1 MAEGKK
7 KAAPKPGKAGRTE
20 DAVPTQGKV
29 PKAKKPQPE
38 SPAAK
43 GTKAKAAPVPASKKV
58 APPAAPAAKGKPKEE
73 KRPPREAAPPS
84 PEAEVELDEDLDLDE
99 EGVEKTEATPTEEA
113 APVEK
118 PPEVEPTD
126 EDLLEVE
133 REGPPVIVVP
143 AILDDE
149 EIEHEADVALLAE
162 ALTEGAEVGE
172 GLSEPEETAE
182 EEELLSEEEREEGTT
197 DTGVEI
203 EDLRSTRRED
213 PVKTYLR
220 EIGKVPLLTKEDEV
234 TLATAMET
242 GGKAALRLR
251 QAAEGGETL
260 EELVRQGLEELV
272 EKGKAAR
279 ERLTVSNLRLVV
291 SIAKRYM
298 NRGLSFLDLIQEG
311 NMGLM
316 KAVEKF
322 DYTRGYKFSTYAT
335 WWIRQAITRAIA
347 DQSRTIR
354 VPVHMIETVREL
366 NRVKREFIQAHGA
379 APSLE
384 DLSTLTGMSIDK
396 IKKVENVSQYTA
408 SLERPIGD
416 EDDEDTLGDFIE
428 DPSSPS
434 PTKETFRMFLKEQL
448 SRALD
453 QLDERER
460 EILKLR
466 YGLDDDHP
474 RTLKDVSLK
483 FNITRERVRQIE
495 IKAIEKLKH
504 PSRRAEL
511 KRFRE
516 LLLGEE

>member
-1 MAEGKK
+1 L
-7 KAAPKPGKAGRTE
+7 
-20 DAVPTQGKV
+20 
-29 PKAKKPQPE
+29 
-38 SPAAK
+38 
-43 GTKAKAAPVPASKKV
+43 
-58 APPAAPAAKGKPKEE
+58 KE
-73 KRPPREAAPPS
+73 
-84 PEAEVELDEDLDLDE
+84 ELDE
-99 EGVEKTEATPTEEA
+99 A
-113 APVEK
+113 AK
-118 PPEVEPTD
+118 AD
-126 EDLLEVE
+126 ALSNK
-133 REGPPVIVVP
+133 G
-143 AILDDE
+143 
-149 EIEHEADVALLAE
+149 DVAANHDAE
-162 ALTEGAEVGE
+162 ALEASEDDDLTDPEDLMEDD
-172 GLSEPEETAE
+172 EPEDEQAKEAKPESRVVTRARQDWINGKA
-182 EEELLSEEEREEGTT
+182 S
-197 DTGVEI
+197 
-203 EDLRSTRRED
+203 SRRED

-220 EIGKVPLLTKEDEV
+220 EIGKVPLLTKEGEV
-234 TLATAMET
+234 ELAKAMEIGSYAELSIAVIVGKEATAKLKKSKNLSDIEQT
-242 GGKAALRLR
+242 QSEDLVERGVA
-251 QAAEGGETL
+251 AAELMISSAFEEKLGDEL
-260 EELVRQGLEELV
+260 PKKAEREELEALV
-272 EKGKAAR
+272 TVGTAAR
-279 ERLTVSNLRLVV
+279 DRLTISNLRLVV

-366 NRVKREFIQAHGA
+366 NRVKREYIQSHGS
-379 APSLE
+379 APTLE
-384 DLSTLTGMSIDK
+384 DLSELTGMSIDK
-396 IKKVENVSQYTA
+396 IKKVESVSQYTA
-408 SLERPIGD
+408 SLERPFG
-416 EDDEDTLGDFIE
+416 EEDEDTLGDFIE

-466 YGLDDDHP
+466 YGLEDGHP

-516 LLLGEE
+516 LLLAED

>member
-1 MAEGKK
+1 MSSKAKK
-7 KAAPKPGKAGRTE
+7 K
-20 DAVPTQGKV
+20 D
-29 PKAKKPQPE
+29 PKAKPLKEENIPE
-38 SPAAK
+38 IVKEEQDKAAK
-43 GTKAKAAPVPASKKV
+43 ADALSKKSSTAV
-58 APPAAPAAKGKPKEE
+58 DTDAKKLEAAKDDDLIDP
-73 KRPPREAAPPS
+73 
-84 PEAEVELDEDLDLDE
+84 EDLMEDDE
-99 EGVEKTEATPTEEA
+99 SEEDPVEEAKTES
-113 APVEK
+113 K
-118 PPEVEPTD
+118 
-126 EDLLEVE
+126 
-133 REGPPVIVVP
+133 
-143 AILDDE
+143 
-149 EIEHEADVALLAE
+149 VASRARQ
-162 ALTEGAEVGE
+162 AWINGKA
-172 GLSEPEETAE
+172 S
-182 EEELLSEEEREEGTT
+182 S
-197 DTGVEI
+197 
-203 EDLRSTRRED
+203 RRED

-220 EIGKVPLLTKEDEV
+220 EIGKVPLLTKEGEV
-234 TLATAMET
+234 ELAKAMEIGT
-242 GGKAALRLR
+242 YAELSIAVIVGKEAAVKLKKSKDLSDAERIQVEELAEKADA
-251 QAAEGGETL
+251 AAELMVSSGFEEKLGDELPKTSDCEELETL
-260 EELVRQGLEELV
+260 IAAGTV
-272 EKGKAAR
+272 AR
-279 ERLTVSNLRLVV
+279 EKLTIANLRLVV

-322 DYTRGYKFSTYAT
+322 DYSRGYKFSTYAT

-366 NRVKREFIQAHGA
+366 NRVKREYIQSHGS
-379 APSLE
+379 APTLE
-384 DLSTLTGMSIDK
+384 DLSQLTGMSIDK
-396 IKKVENVSQYTA
+396 IKKVESVSQYTA
-408 SLERPIGD
+408 SLERPFGD
-416 EDDEDTLGDFIE
+416 EDEDTLGDFIE

-448 SRALD
+448 ARALD

-466 YGLDDDHP
+466 YGLDDGHP

-516 LLLGEE
+516 LLLAED

>member
-1 MAEGKK
+1 MSSKTKK
-7 KAAPKPGKAGRTE
+7 N
-20 DAVPTQGKV
+20 
-29 PKAKKPQPE
+29 PKAKPLKEEDVPVVVKAE
-38 SPAAK
+38 DDEAAK
-43 GTKAKAAPVPASKKV
+43 ADAVKTEAKGPVPDAEKLPDTDDDDLTDPEDLMEDDETDDDPVEEPKAKAESRVVKRARQDWIN
-58 APPAAPAAKGKPKEE
+58 GK
-73 KRPPREAAPPS
+73 A
-84 PEAEVELDEDLDLDE
+84 
-99 EGVEKTEATPTEEA
+99 
-113 APVEK
+113 
-118 PPEVEPTD
+118 
-126 EDLLEVE
+126 
-133 REGPPVIVVP
+133 
-143 AILDDE
+143 
-149 EIEHEADVALLAE
+149 
-162 ALTEGAEVGE
+162 
-172 GLSEPEETAE
+172 
-182 EEELLSEEEREEGTT
+182 
-197 DTGVEI
+197 
-203 EDLRSTRRED
+203 STRRED

-220 EIGKVPLLTKEDEV
+220 EIGKVPLLTKEGEV
-234 TLATAMET
+234 ELAKAMEIGT
-242 GGKAALRLR
+242 YAELSIAVIVGKAAKVELKKSKDLTDIERTQCEELSEKGI
-251 QAAEGGETL
+251 AAEELMISSAFEEKLGDELPKTSDRDELETL
-260 EELVRQGLEELV
+260 VAVGT
-272 EKGKAAR
+272 KAR
-279 ERLTVSNLRLVV
+279 DRLTISNLRLVV

-366 NRVKREFIQAHGA
+366 NRVKREYIQSHGS
-379 APSLE
+379 APTLE
-384 DLSTLTGMSIDK
+384 DLAELTGMSIDK
-396 IKKVENVSQYTA
+396 IKKVESVSQYTT
-408 SLERPIGD
+408 SLERPFG
-416 EDDEDTLGDFIE
+416 EEDEDTLGDFIE

-466 YGLDDDHP
+466 YGLEDGHP

-516 LLLGEE
+516 LLLAED

>member
-1 MAEGKK
+1 MSSKTKSNKK
-7 KAAPKPGKAGRTE
+7 
-20 DAVPTQGKV
+20 Q
-29 PKAKKPQPE
+29 PKAKPLKEENVPEIVKEEMDEAAKADALRKNRNEGAGSDAEPLEGSEDDDLTDPEDLMEDDEPEDEPVEEAKPE
-38 SPAAK
+38 SRVATRARQDWIN
-43 GTKAKAAPVPASKKV
+43 GKAS
-58 APPAAPAAKGKPKEE
+58 
-73 KRPPREAAPPS
+73 S
-84 PEAEVELDEDLDLDE
+84 
-99 EGVEKTEATPTEEA
+99 
-113 APVEK
+113 
-118 PPEVEPTD
+118 
-126 EDLLEVE
+126 
-133 REGPPVIVVP
+133 
-143 AILDDE
+143 
-149 EIEHEADVALLAE
+149 
-162 ALTEGAEVGE
+162 
-172 GLSEPEETAE
+172 
-182 EEELLSEEEREEGTT
+182 
-197 DTGVEI
+197 
-203 EDLRSTRRED
+203 RRED

-220 EIGKVPLLTKEDEV
+220 EIGKVPLLTKEGEV
-234 TLATAMET
+234 ELAKAMEIGSYAELSIAVIIGKEATAKLKKSKNLSDVERT
-242 GGKAALRLR
+242 
-251 QAAEGGETL
+251 QCED
-260 EELVRQGLEELV
+260 LV
-272 EKGKAAR
+272 EKGIAAAELMVSSAFEEKLGEELPKKAEREELETLVAAGTAAR
-279 ERLTVSNLRLVV
+279 DRLTISNLRLVV

-366 NRVKREFIQAHGA
+366 NRVKREYIQSHGS
-379 APSLE
+379 APTLE
-384 DLSTLTGMSIDK
+384 DLSELTGMSIDK
-396 IKKVENVSQYTA
+396 IKKVESVSQYTA
-408 SLERPIGD
+408 SLERPFG
-416 EDDEDTLGDFIE
+416 EEDEDTLGDFIE

-466 YGLDDDHP
+466 YGLEDGHP

-516 LLLGEE
+516 LLLAED

>member
-1 MAEGKK
+1 MTLSES
-7 KAAPKPGKAGRTE
+7 
-20 DAVPTQGKV
+20 
-29 PKAKKPQPE
+29 AKSPDQPDSE
-38 SPAAK
+38 
-43 GTKAKAAPVPASKKV
+43 T
-58 APPAAPAAKGKPKEE
+58 
-73 KRPPREAAPPS
+73 KRPVGSNAEDFAPTYEIDPDTEEILAEEELPVS
-84 PEAEVELDEDLDLDE
+84 PEEDLDE
-99 EGVEKTEATPTEEA
+99 MTE
-113 APVEK
+113 
-118 PPEVEPTD
+118 D
-126 EDLLEVE
+126 EDLLDESSNLMSE
-133 REGPPVIVVP
+133 SDALLIKDNPISARRRTSRGARPRS
-143 AILDDE
+143 LDD
-149 EIEHEADVALLAE
+149 LA
-162 ALTEGAEVGE
+162 GG
-172 GLSEPEETAE
+172 
-182 EEELLSEEEREEGTT
+182 
-197 DTGVEI
+197 
-203 EDLRSTRRED
+203 RED

-220 EIGKVPLLTKEDEV
+220 EIGKVPLLTKEEEV
-234 TLATAMET
+234 QLAMAMEAGIYSELTRAKRT
-242 GGKAALRLR
+242 GEAAVASLAAQNEDASVQTNITENKLLEDLIEKGQ
-251 QAAEGGETL
+251 QAAELLQSFPLDGQEIIPLPATVSEEDLSTL
-260 EELVRQGLEELV
+260 IQRGQ
-272 EKGKAAR
+272 AAR

-366 NRVKREFIQAHGA
+366 NRVKREYIQSHGN
-379 APSLE
+379 APTLE
-384 DLSTLTGMSIDK
+384 DLSKLTGMSIDK

-416 EDDEDTLGDFIE
+416 EDEDTLGDFIE
-428 DPSSPS
+428 DPSAPS

-448 SRALD
+448 NRALE

-460 EILKLR
+460 EILRLR

-511 KRFRE
+511 KKFRE

>member
-1 MAEGKK
+1 MTAKK
-7 KAAPKPGKAGRTE
+7 QKGTTKKSP
-20 DAVPTQGKV
+20 
-29 PKAKKPQPE
+29 PKAKRVAEAKPDVAVDE
-38 SPAAK
+38 S
-43 GTKAKAAPVPASKKV
+43 S
-58 APPAAPAAKGKPKEE
+58 
-73 KRPPREAAPPS
+73 PPS
-84 PEAEVELDEDLDLDE
+84 QEEGVKPADQEDSQNDSLGDDLTDPEDLIEDE
-99 EGVEKTEATPTEEA
+99 EGDSDT
-113 APVEK
+113 
-118 PPEVEPTD
+118 
-126 EDLLEVE
+126 
-133 REGPPVIVVP
+133 
-143 AILDDE
+143 
-149 EIEHEADVALLAE
+149 
-162 ALTEGAEVGE
+162 
-172 GLSEPEETAE
+172 
-182 EEELLSEEEREEGTT
+182 EELLQESVAKTALKAQMASQWRDREP
-197 DTGVEI
+197 
-203 EDLRSTRRED
+203 STRRED

-220 EIGKVPLLTKEDEV
+220 EIGKVPLLTKEGEV
-234 TLATAMET
+234 ELAKAMEI
-242 GGKAALRLR
+242 GAYAELSIAVQAGKNAKSTLRKNKDLPDVDR
-251 QAAEGGETL
+251 VEL
-260 EELVRQGLEELV
+260 EDLV
-272 EKGKAAR
+272 EKGSAAAELLVSSSFDEKLGDELPKKPTPEGLSDLVRTGRAAR
-279 ERLTVSNLRLVV
+279 DRLTISNLRLVV

-366 NRVKREFIQAHGA
+366 NRVKREFIQSHGS
-379 APSLE
+379 APTLE
-384 DLSTLTGMSIDK
+384 DLSELTGMSIDK
-396 IKKVENVSQYTA
+396 IKKVESVSQYTA

-416 EDDEDTLGDFIE
+416 EDEDTLGDFIE

-434 PTKETFRMFLKEQL
+434 PTKETFRMFLREQL

-466 YGLDDDHP
+466 YGLEDGHP

-516 LLLGEE
+516 LLLAED

>member
-1 MAEGKK
+1 MAME
-7 KAAPKPGKAGRTE
+7 AGIYAELTR
-20 DAVPTQGKV
+20 
-29 PKAKKPQPE
+29 AKKSGEEAVAHLAGKSEDDHTNVVAE
-38 SPAAK
+38 SKLLEDLIEKGQQAA
-43 GTKAKAAPVPASKKV
+43 
-58 APPAAPAAKGKPKEE
+58 
-73 KRPPREAAPPS
+73 
-84 PEAEVELDEDLDLDE
+84 ELLLSFPLDGQEMIPLPTNVSDEDL
-99 EGVEKTEATPTEEA
+99 
-113 APVEK
+113 
-118 PPEVEPTD
+118 
-126 EDLLEVE
+126 
-133 REGPPVIVVP
+133 
-143 AILDDE
+143 
-149 EIEHEADVALLAE
+149 
-162 ALTEGAEVGE
+162 
-172 GLSEPEETAE
+172 
-182 EEELLSEEEREEGTT
+182 
-197 DTGVEI
+197 
-203 EDLRSTRRED
+203 STLIRRGRD
-213 PVKTYLR
+213 
-220 EIGKVPLLTKEDEV
+220 
-234 TLATAMET
+234 
-242 GGKAALRLR
+242 
-251 QAAEGGETL
+251 
-260 EELVRQGLEELV
+260 
-272 EKGKAAR
+272 AR

-366 NRVKREFIQAHGA
+366 NRVKREYIQSHGS
-379 APSLE
+379 APTLE
-384 DLSTLTGMSIDK
+384 DLSQLTGMSIDK

-416 EDDEDTLGDFIE
+416 EDEDTLGDFIE
-428 DPSSPS
+428 DPSAPS

-448 SRALD
+448 NRALE

-460 EILKLR
+460 EILRLR

-511 KRFRE
+511 KKFRE

>member
-1 MAEGKK
+1 MVTKGKRRPK
-7 KAAPKPGKAGRTE
+7 KAPA
-20 DAVPTQGKV
+20 TQG
-29 PKAKKPQPE
+29 AKKE
-38 SPAAK
+38 REEKTAVVEEAK
-43 GTKAKAAPVPASKKV
+43 GTAVVP
-58 APPAAPAAKGKPKEE
+58 E
-73 KRPPREAAPPS
+73 
-84 PEAEVELDEDLDLDE
+84 EDLKDDQ
-99 EGVEKTEATPTEEA
+99 EATSEDDDL
-113 APVEK
+113 
-118 PPEVEPTD
+118 TD
-126 EDLLEVE
+126 PEDLI
-133 REGPPVIVVP
+133 G
-143 AILDDE
+143 DD
-149 EIEHEADVALLAE
+149 AE
-162 ALTEGAEVGE
+162 
-172 GLSEPEETAE
+172 SDSDSEETETSTSVITFAT
-182 EEELLSEEEREEGTT
+182 R
-197 DTGVEI
+197 D
-203 EDLRSTRRED
+203 RSQSWINPDNAKRRED

-220 EIGKVPLLTKEDEV
+220 EIGKVPLLTKEGEV
-234 TLATAMET
+234 ELAMGMEIGAFAELTLAVLT
-242 GGKAALRLR
+242 GDEAGKRLR
-251 QAAEGGETL
+251 SRKDKPSEEERGEL
-260 EELVRQGLEELV
+260 EDLA
-272 EKGKAAR
+272 EKGKEAAELLVTASFGEKLGDDLPDTREPAELKSLIRIGRAAR
-279 ERLTVSNLRLVV
+279 DRLTISNLRLVV

-366 NRVKREFIQAHGA
+366 NRVKREYIQKQGS
-379 APSLE
+379 APTLE
-384 DLSTLTGMSIDK
+384 DLSELTGMSIDK
-396 IKKVENVSQYTA
+396 IKKVESVSQYTA
-408 SLERPIGD
+408 SLERPIG
-416 EDDEDTLGDFIE
+416 EEDEDTLGDFIE

-434 PTKETFRMFLKEQL
+434 PTKETFRMFLREQL
-448 SRALD
+448 ARALE

-466 YGLDDDHP
+466 YGLEDGHP

-516 LLLGEE
+516 LLLAEE

>member
-1 MAEGKK
+1 MTQDKKK
-7 KAAPKPGKAGRTE
+7 KAKAE
-20 DAVPTQGKV
+20 
-29 PKAKKPQPE
+29 
-38 SPAAK
+38 
-43 GTKAKAAPVPASKKV
+43 
-58 APPAAPAAKGKPKEE
+58 
-73 KRPPREAAPPS
+73 PS
-84 PEAEVELDEDLDLDE
+84 A
-99 EGVEKTEATPTEEA
+99 PTEEQRPDQ
-113 APVEK
+113 APVEESGTLSTTNSTDAVAADTEQENK
-118 PPEVEPTD
+118 DSIPAEEDDLSDPEA
-126 EDLLEVE
+126 LLEDGE
-133 REGPPVIVVP
+133 P
-143 AILDDE
+143 ADDE
-149 EIEHEADVALLAE
+149 QGVTTAV
-162 ALTEGAEVGE
+162 
-172 GLSEPEETAE
+172 ETPHDANVP
-182 EEELLSEEEREEGTT
+182 
-197 DTGVEI
+197 TGRGRKKTKSRKR
-203 EDLRSTRRED
+203 DKQPPSSRRED

-220 EIGKVPLLTKEDEV
+220 EIGKVQLLTKEEEV
-234 TLATAMET
+234 ELAMAMEA
-242 GGKAALRLR
+242 GLE
-251 QAAEGGETL
+251 AAERLDHARLSEEHGIDVLSEEDRLELEKLVKTGE
-260 EELVRQGLEELV
+260 
-272 EKGKAAR
+272 AAR

-322 DYTRGYKFSTYAT
+322 DYSRGYKFSTYAT

-366 NRVKREFIQAHGA
+366 NRVKREYIQAHGA
-379 APSLE
+379 APTLE
-384 DLSTLTGMSIDK
+384 DLSILTGMSIDK
-396 IKKVENVSQYTA
+396 IKKVENVSQFTA
-408 SLERPIGD
+408 SLERPIG
-416 EDDEDTLGDFIE
+416 EEDEDTLGDFIE

-448 SRALD
+448 NHALG

-516 LLLGEE
+516 LLMGED

>member
-1 MAEGKK
+1 MELS
-7 KAAPKPGKAGRTE
+7 
-20 DAVPTQGKV
+20 
-29 PKAKKPQPE
+29 E
-38 SPAAK
+38 SP
-43 GTKAKAAPVPASKKV
+43 
-58 APPAAPAAKGKPKEE
+58 
-73 KRPPREAAPPS
+73 
-84 PEAEVELDEDLDLDE
+84 LDE
-99 EGVEKTEATPTEEA
+99 ETKVVVDDTELPEEDDA
-113 APVEK
+113 DDDLTD
-118 PPEVEPTD
+118 PEA
-126 EDLLEVE
+126 LLEDGSV
-133 REGPPVIVVP
+133 
-143 AILDDE
+143 DDE
-149 EIEHEADVALLAE
+149 EDDISPSTDRAAAATAVRAARKNGRKVWRVPEA
-162 ALTEGAEVGE
+162 
-172 GLSEPEETAE
+172 TA
-182 EEELLSEEEREEGTT
+182 
-197 DTGVEI
+197 
-203 EDLRSTRRED
+203 RRED

-220 EIGKVPLLTKEDEV
+220 EIGKVPLLTKEGEV
-234 TLATAMET
+234 ELAKAMEIGAFAELTIAVQT
-242 GGKAALRLR
+242 GKESAKELKNLSDLDETRR
-251 QAAEGGETL
+251 QEL
-260 EELVRQGLEELV
+260 EDLV
-272 EKGKAAR
+272 EKGKEAKELIATVDFAEMLGDELPKTKDRIELGRLIVAGREAR
-279 ERLTVSNLRLVV
+279 DRLTISNLRLVV

-366 NRVKREFIQAHGA
+366 NRVKREYIQSHGS
-379 APSLE
+379 APTLE
-384 DLSTLTGMSIDK
+384 DLSELTGMSIDK
-396 IKKVENVSQYTA
+396 IKKVESVSQFTA
-408 SLERPIGD
+408 SLERPIG
-416 EDDEDTLGDFIE
+416 EEDEDTLGDFIE

-434 PTKETFRMFLKEQL
+434 PTKETFRMFLREQL
-448 SRALD
+448 ARALD

-466 YGLDDDHP
+466 YGLEDGHP

-516 LLLGEE
+516 LLLAEE

>member
-1 MAEGKK
+1 MVTFA
-7 KAAPKPGKAGRTE
+7 RRSRS
-20 DAVPTQGKV
+20 QGWIN
-29 PKAKKPQPE
+29 PE
-38 SPAAK
+38 
-43 GTKAKAAPVPASKKV
+43 ASK
-58 APPAAPAAKGKPKEE
+58 
-73 KRPPREAAPPS
+73 
-84 PEAEVELDEDLDLDE
+84 
-99 EGVEKTEATPTEEA
+99 
-113 APVEK
+113 
-118 PPEVEPTD
+118 
-126 EDLLEVE
+126 
-133 REGPPVIVVP
+133 
-143 AILDDE
+143 
-149 EIEHEADVALLAE
+149 
-162 ALTEGAEVGE
+162 
-172 GLSEPEETAE
+172 
-182 EEELLSEEEREEGTT
+182 
-197 DTGVEI
+197 
-203 EDLRSTRRED
+203 RRED

-220 EIGKVPLLTKEDEV
+220 EIGKVPLLTKEGEV
-234 TLATAMET
+234 ELAMAMEIGAFAELTLATIAGE
-242 GGKAALRLR
+242 AAAKRLR
-251 QAAEGGETL
+251 ARKNKPTEEERREL
-260 EELVRQGLEELV
+260 EDLV
-272 EKGKAAR
+272 EKGEEAAELLGTASFEEKLGDDLPASRDPEELRAMVRAGRAAR
-279 ERLTVSNLRLVV
+279 DRLTISNLRLVV

-366 NRVKREFIQAHGA
+366 NRVKREYIQSRGS

-384 DLSTLTGMSIDK
+384 DLSELTGMSIDK
-396 IKKVENVSQYTA
+396 IKKVESVSQYTA
-408 SLERPIGD
+408 SLERPIG
-416 EDDEDTLGDFIE
+416 EEDEDTLGDFIE

-434 PTKETFRMFLKEQL
+434 PTKETFRMFLREQL

-466 YGLDDDHP
+466 YGLEDGHP

-516 LLLGEE
+516 LLLAEE

>member
-1 MAEGKK
+1 MTAKK
-7 KAAPKPGKAGRTE
+7 RKGTPKKDPVDAGR
-20 DAVPTQGKV
+20 AI
-29 PKAKKPQPE
+29 A
-38 SPAAK
+38 
-43 GTKAKAAPVPASKKV
+43 
-58 APPAAPAAKGKPKEE
+58 
-73 KRPPREAAPPS
+73 
-84 PEAEVELDEDLDLDE
+84 EAEVEAAVDESSLPAEGESGEGGEQDASPVDPLEDDL
-99 EGVEKTEATPTEEA
+99 
-113 APVEK
+113 
-118 PPEVEPTD
+118 TD
-126 EDLLEVE
+126 PEDLLEDDDGDSESGDAAEETVAK
-133 REGPPVIVVP
+133 RALRTQVVP
-143 AILDDE
+143 E
-149 EIEHEADVALLAE
+149 W
-162 ALTEGAEVGE
+162 
-172 GLSEPEETAE
+172 
-182 EEELLSEEEREEGTT
+182 T
-197 DTGVEI
+197 DR
-203 EDLRSTRRED
+203 DAAARRED

-220 EIGKVPLLTKEDEV
+220 EIGKVPLLTREGEV
-234 TLATAMET
+234 ELAKAMEIGAYAELAIAVKT
-242 GGKAALRLR
+242 GKDAKAKLRKVKELS
-251 QAAEGGETL
+251 AAEHAEL
-260 EELVRQGLEELV
+260 EDLV
-272 EKGKAAR
+272 EKGAAAAELLVSSSFEEKLGDELPKKASLGELSELVRVGRAAR
-279 ERLTVSNLRLVV
+279 DRLTISNLRLVV

-366 NRVKREFIQAHGA
+366 NRVKREYIQSHGS
-379 APSLE
+379 APTLE
-384 DLSTLTGMSIDK
+384 DLSVLTGMSIDK
-396 IKKVENVSQYTA
+396 IKKVEGVSQYTA
-408 SLERPIGD
+408 SLERPIG
-416 EDDEDTLGDFIE
+416 EEDEDTLGDFIE
-428 DPSSPS
+428 DPASPS
-434 PTKETFRMFLKEQL
+434 PTKETFRMFLREQL

-466 YGLDDDHP
+466 YGLEDGHP

-516 LLLGEE
+516 LLLAED

>member
-1 MAEGKK
+1 MAQGK
-7 KAAPKPGKAGRTE
+7 KAAPKAKPEELPAEERLDQEAVTKQDQIAVDEANKELVDDELVDDTLIVDTEEFSEPTEHDTTKETIDRLQSVPTRGRRTE
-20 DAVPTQGKV
+20 
-29 PKAKKPQPE
+29 
-38 SPAAK
+38 
-43 GTKAKAAPVPASKKV
+43 
-58 APPAAPAAKGKPKEE
+58 
-73 KRPPREAAPPS
+73 
-84 PEAEVELDEDLDLDE
+84 
-99 EGVEKTEATPTEEA
+99 GVRITNK
-113 APVEK
+113 
-118 PPEVEPTD
+118 
-126 EDLLEVE
+126 
-133 REGPPVIVVP
+133 
-143 AILDDE
+143 
-149 EIEHEADVALLAE
+149 
-162 ALTEGAEVGE
+162 
-172 GLSEPEETAE
+172 
-182 EEELLSEEEREEGTT
+182 
-197 DTGVEI
+197 
-203 EDLRSTRRED
+203 RED

-220 EIGKVPLLTKEDEV
+220 EIGKVPLLSKEEEVDLAMAMEAGVRVKAIEVAVEAEEQLNRSLLSKKDGVSILPPEKREELRELVKCGKDAAVSLGYGSDLKKDGLCRILEDEKEV
-234 TLATAMET
+234 L
-242 GGKAALRLR
+242 
-251 QAAEGGETL
+251 QAIT
-260 EELVRQGLEELV
+260 
-272 EKGKAAR
+272 KNSKTSH
-279 ERLTVSNLRLVV
+279 ERLTISNLRLVV

-322 DYTRGYKFSTYAT
+322 DYTRGFKFSTYAT

-366 NRVKREFIQAHGA
+366 KRIKREFIQAHGA
-379 APSLE
+379 APTLE
-384 DLSTLTGMSIDK
+384 DLAAITEMSVDK

-416 EDDEDTLGDFIE
+416 EEEDTLGDFIE
-428 DPSSPS
+428 DPSAPS

-448 SRALD
+448 NRALD

-504 PSRRAEL
+504 PSRRGEL

-516 LLLGEE
+516 LLLGEY

>member
-1 MAEGKK
+1 M
-7 KAAPKPGKAGRTE
+7 
-20 DAVPTQGKV
+20 
-29 PKAKKPQPE
+29 AKKGSKREPDERLDERKETVTVVSEGADEEDP
-38 SPAAK
+38 SS
-43 GTKAKAAPVPASKKV
+43 VPAEDLKGEG
-58 APPAAPAAKGKPKEE
+58 APAAEDSADDDLADP
-73 KRPPREAAPPS
+73 
-84 PEAEVELDEDLDLDE
+84 EDLM
-99 EGVEKTEATPTEEA
+99 
-113 APVEK
+113 
-118 PPEVEPTD
+118 
-126 EDLLEVE
+126 ED
-133 REGPPVIVVP
+133 
-143 AILDDE
+143 D
-149 EIEHEADVALLAE
+149 
-162 ALTEGAEVGE
+162 
-172 GLSEPEETAE
+172 SEPEEP
-182 EEELLSEEEREEGTT
+182 SEPPVVKLTRRT
-197 DTGVEI
+197 
-203 EDLRSTRRED
+203 RSNEWIDPEASKRRED

-220 EIGKVPLLTKEDEV
+220 EIGKVPLLTKEGEV
-234 TLATAMET
+234 ELAKAMEIGSFAELQLATLSGEESRT
-242 GGKAALRLR
+242 RLR
-251 QAAEGGETL
+251 ARKNKPTEQERVELEDLAEKGQEAAELLQTAAFEEKLGNELPTTRDRGEL
-260 EELVRQGLEELV
+260 DAIVCAGR
-272 EKGKAAR
+272 AAR
-279 ERLTVSNLRLVV
+279 DRLTISNLRLVV

-366 NRVKREFIQAHGA
+366 NRVKREYIQKQGS
-379 APSLE
+379 APTLE
-384 DLSTLTGMSIDK
+384 DLSELTGMSIDK
-396 IKKVENVSQYTA
+396 IKKVESVSQYTA
-408 SLERPIGD
+408 SLERPIG
-416 EDDEDTLGDFIE
+416 EEDEDTLGDFIE

-434 PTKETFRMFLKEQL
+434 PTKETFRMFLREQL
-448 SRALD
+448 SRALE

-466 YGLDDDHP
+466 YGLEDGHP

-516 LLLGEE
+516 LLLAEE

>member
-1 MAEGKK
+1 MSSKTKK
-7 KAAPKPGKAGRTE
+7 KDPKTKPPKTTS
-20 DAVPTQGKV
+20 VPVISEGELDK
-29 PKAKKPQPE
+29 
-38 SPAAK
+38 AAK
-43 GTKAKAAPVPASKKV
+43 ADA
-58 APPAAPAAKGKPKEE
+58 
-73 KRPPREAAPPS
+73 
-84 PEAEVELDEDLDLDE
+84 L
-99 EGVEKTEATPTEEA
+99 TEEA
-113 APVEK
+113 DPKAPQAAVNDDL
-118 PPEVEPTD
+118 TD
-126 EDLLEVE
+126 PEDLME
-133 REGPPVIVVP
+133 
-143 AILDDE
+143 DDE
-149 EIEHEADVALLAE
+149 PEDERHEEAKAE
-162 ALTEGAEVGE
+162 AKVATRARQAWINGKA
-172 GLSEPEETAE
+172 S
-182 EEELLSEEEREEGTT
+182 S
-197 DTGVEI
+197 
-203 EDLRSTRRED
+203 RRED

-220 EIGKVPLLTKEDEV
+220 EIGKVPLLTKEGEV
-234 TLATAMET
+234 ELAKAMEI
-242 GGKAALRLR
+242 GSYAELSIAVIIGEDAAAKLKKGKNVSDIERK
-251 QAAEGGETL
+251 QCED
-260 EELVRQGLEELV
+260 LV
-272 EKGKAAR
+272 EKGTVAAELMISSAFEEKLGDELPDTTNREESEMLVAAGTAAR
-279 ERLTVSNLRLVV
+279 DRLTISNLRLVV

-366 NRVKREFIQAHGA
+366 NRVKREFIQSHGS
-379 APSLE
+379 APTLE
-384 DLSTLTGMSIDK
+384 DLSELTGMSIDK
-396 IKKVENVSQYTA
+396 IKKVESVSQYTA
-408 SLERPIGD
+408 SLERPFG
-416 EDDEDTLGDFIE
+416 EEDEDTLGDFIE

-448 SRALD
+448 ARALD

-466 YGLDDDHP
+466 YGLEDGHP

-516 LLLGEE
+516 LLLAED

>member
-1 MAEGKK
+1 MATKRS
-7 KAAPKPGKAGRTE
+7 KPTTKNETE
-20 DAVPTQGKV
+20 LRED
-29 PKAKKPQPE
+29 KP
-38 SPAAK
+38 
-43 GTKAKAAPVPASKKV
+43 V
-58 APPAAPAAKGKPKEE
+58 EE
-73 KRPPREAAPPS
+73 KVVKPD
-84 PEAEVELDEDLDLDE
+84 AEVEQGEAVEDDL
-99 EGVEKTEATPTEEA
+99 
-113 APVEK
+113 
-118 PPEVEPTD
+118 TD
-126 EDLLEVE
+126 PEDLL
-133 REGPPVIVVP
+133 
-143 AILDDE
+143 ADE
-149 EIEHEADVALLAE
+149 DS
-162 ALTEGAEVGE
+162 GE
-172 GLSEPEETAE
+172 DEDGE
-182 EEELLSEEEREEGTT
+182 EEEQASEPVKVRPR
-197 DTGVEI
+197 
-203 EDLRSTRRED
+203 RSRRQRWDDRSDAARRED

-220 EIGKVPLLTKEDEV
+220 EIGKVPLLTKEGEV
-234 TLATAMET
+234 ALAKAMEIGAYAELSIAVAT
-242 GGKAALRLR
+242 GEEAAKTLKMAKDPSEQER
-251 QAAEGGETL
+251 QTL
-260 EELVRQGLEELV
+260 EDLV
-272 EKGKAAR
+272 EKGIEAAELMQTASFEEKLGDELPVGEPR
-279 ERLTVSNLRLVV
+279 PVLESLIEDGRVARDRLTIANLRLVV

-322 DYTRGYKFSTYAT
+322 DFSRGYKFSTYAT

-366 NRVKREFIQAHGA
+366 NRVKREYIQSHGS

-384 DLSTLTGMSIDK
+384 DLSELTGMSIDK
-396 IKKVENVSQYTA
+396 IKKVESVSQYTA

-416 EDDEDTLGDFIE
+416 QDEDTLGDFIE

-466 YGLDDDHP
+466 YGLEDGHP

-511 KRFRE
+511 KKFRE
-516 LLLGEE
+516 LLLAEE

>member
-1 MAEGKK
+1 MSSKTKK
-7 KAAPKPGKAGRTE
+7 T
-20 DAVPTQGKV
+20 D
-29 PKAKKPQPE
+29 PKAKPLKDSAVPE
-38 SPAAK
+38 SLNEEQDNAERAESVDPKADLAK
-43 GTKAKAAPVPASKKV
+43 DTDAQQL
-58 APPAAPAAKGKPKEE
+58 E
-73 KRPPREAAPPS
+73 
-84 PEAEVELDEDLDLDE
+84 EAEDDDL
-99 EGVEKTEATPTEEA
+99 
-113 APVEK
+113 
-118 PPEVEPTD
+118 TD
-126 EDLLEVE
+126 PEDLLE
-133 REGPPVIVVP
+133 
-143 AILDDE
+143 DDE
-149 EIEHEADVALLAE
+149 SDD
-162 ALTEGAEVGE
+162 
-172 GLSEPEETAE
+172 EPEEETKPESKVAKRARQDWINGKAT
-182 EEELLSEEEREEGTT
+182 S
-197 DTGVEI
+197 
-203 EDLRSTRRED
+203 RRED

-220 EIGKVPLLTKEDEV
+220 EIGKVTLLTKEGEV
-234 TLATAMET
+234 VLAKAMEI
-242 GGKAALRLR
+242 GSYAELSIAVFVGKEAADKLKESDDRSDVERTQLEDLAAKAGD
-251 QAAEGGETL
+251 AAELMISSAFEEKLGDELPTTADRAEL
-260 EELVRQGLEELV
+260 EQLIAAGTV
-272 EKGKAAR
+272 AR
-279 ERLTVSNLRLVV
+279 EQLTIANLRLVV

-322 DYTRGYKFSTYAT
+322 DFSRGYKFSTYAT

-366 NRVKREFIQAHGA
+366 NRVKREYIQSHGSA
-379 APSLE
+379 ATLE
-384 DLSTLTGMSIDK
+384 DLSLLTGMSIDK
-396 IKKVENVSQYTA
+396 IKKVESVSQYTA
-408 SLERPIGD
+408 SLERPFG
-416 EDDEDTLGDFIE
+416 EEDEDTLGDFIE

-448 SRALD
+448 ARALD

-466 YGLDDDHP
+466 YGLDDGHP

-516 LLLGEE
+516 LLLAED

>member
-1 MAEGKK
+1 M
-7 KAAPKPGKAGRTE
+7 
-20 DAVPTQGKV
+20 
-29 PKAKKPQPE
+29 AKKNRERDPDERSEKTVPE
-38 SPAAK
+38 RIDDGDVEEPSS
-43 GTKAKAAPVPASKKV
+43 VPAEDLEDD
-58 APPAAPAAKGKPKEE
+58 G
-73 KRPPREAAPPS
+73 EAAAGNAADDDLADPEDLIEDDTESDEVSEPS
-84 PEAEVELDEDLDLDE
+84 ATPLPRRRRSTTDWINPEAS
-99 EGVEKTEATPTEEA
+99 K
-113 APVEK
+113 
-118 PPEVEPTD
+118 
-126 EDLLEVE
+126 
-133 REGPPVIVVP
+133 
-143 AILDDE
+143 
-149 EIEHEADVALLAE
+149 
-162 ALTEGAEVGE
+162 
-172 GLSEPEETAE
+172 
-182 EEELLSEEEREEGTT
+182 
-197 DTGVEI
+197 
-203 EDLRSTRRED
+203 RRED

-220 EIGKVPLLTKEDEV
+220 EIGKVPLLTKEGEV
-234 TLATAMET
+234 ELAKAMEIGSFAELLVAT
-242 GGKAALRLR
+242 ISGEEAGKRLR
-251 QAAEGGETL
+251 SRKDKPTETERVALGDLVDKGKEAAELLVTASFEEKLGDELPATRSR
-260 EELVRQGLEELV
+260 EELETIIRAGR
-272 EKGKAAR
+272 AAR
-279 ERLTVSNLRLVV
+279 DRLTVSNLRLVV

-366 NRVKREFIQAHGA
+366 NRVKREYIQKRGS
-379 APSLE
+379 APTLE
-384 DLSTLTGMSIDK
+384 DLSVLTGMSIDK
-396 IKKVENVSQYTA
+396 IKKVESVSQYTA
-408 SLERPIGD
+408 SLERPIG
-416 EDDEDTLGDFIE
+416 EQDEDTLGDFIE

-434 PTKETFRMFLKEQL
+434 PTKETFRMFLREQL
-448 SRALD
+448 ARALD

-466 YGLDDDHP
+466 YGLEDGHP

-516 LLLGEE
+516 LLLAED

>member
-1 MAEGKK
+1 MSSQARKNE
-7 KAAPKPGKAGRTE
+7 
-20 DAVPTQGKV
+20 
-29 PKAKKPQPE
+29 PKAK
-38 SPAAK
+38 
-43 GTKAKAAPVPASKKV
+43 
-58 APPAAPAAKGKPKEE
+58 
-73 KRPPREAAPPS
+73 PPR
-84 PEAEVELDEDLDLDE
+84 DEDDASELLEGELEPDAGA
-99 EGVEKTEATPTEEA
+99 EGVKVDQDADPDADALESA
-113 APVEK
+113 
-118 PPEVEPTD
+118 D
-126 EDLLEVE
+126 EDDLTDPEDLME
-133 REGPPVIVVP
+133 
-143 AILDDE
+143 DE
-149 EIEHEADVALLAE
+149 
-162 ALTEGAEVGE
+162 
-172 GLSEPEETAE
+172 EPEEDSLDEPKTESRVATRARQDWINGKGN
-182 EEELLSEEEREEGTT
+182 S
-197 DTGVEI
+197 
-203 EDLRSTRRED
+203 RRED

-220 EIGKVPLLTKEDEV
+220 EIGKVPLLTKEGEV
-234 TLATAMET
+234 VLAKAMEI
-242 GGKAALRLR
+242 GAYAELSIAVIVGKEASSKLKKTKTLSGVEQKQCEDLAEKGVA
-251 QAAEGGETL
+251 AAELMISSAFEEKLGDELPKTKDRSEL
-260 EELVRQGLEELV
+260 EALVAAGT
-272 EKGKAAR
+272 AAR
-279 ERLTVSNLRLVV
+279 DRLTISNLRLVV

-322 DYTRGYKFSTYAT
+322 DFTRGYKFSTYAT

-366 NRVKREFIQAHGA
+366 NRVKREYIQSHGS
-379 APSLE
+379 APTLE
-384 DLSTLTGMSIDK
+384 DLSELTGMSIDK
-396 IKKVENVSQYTA
+396 IKKVESVSQYTA
-408 SLERPIGD
+408 SLERPFG
-416 EDDEDTLGDFIE
+416 EEDEDTLGDFIE
-428 DPSSPS
+428 DPASPS

-466 YGLDDDHP
+466 YGLEDGHP

-516 LLLGEE
+516 LLLAED